1 MNKIIFGLVAIIV
14 VIGAV
19 VLLQGQSKTEQ
30 LSKPSSVSQT
40 TASPS
45 TSGENQALV
54 TITSSGFEPK
64 TLTVKAGTKVIWKNT
79 GNGISDVSSDVHPTH
94 ELYPPLNLGDIESG
108 QTVSLV
114 FDKPGTYKYHN
125 HLDAAQEGVVEVTE

>member
-1 MNKIIFGLVAIIV
+1 MNKIIFGLVAIVI

-19 VLLQGQSKTEQ
+19 ILLQGPSKTEQ
-30 LSKPSSVSQT
+30 SKKPSVTSQT

-45 TSGENQALV
+45 ASGENQVLI

-79 GNGISDVSSDVHPTH
+79 GDGMSDVSSAVHPTH
-94 ELYPPLNLGDIESG
+94 EVYPPLNLGDIDSG
-108 QTVSLV
+108 QTASLV
-114 FDKPGTYKYHN
+114 FDKTGTYQYHN
-125 HLDAAQEGVVEVTE
+125 HLDATQEGVVEVTE